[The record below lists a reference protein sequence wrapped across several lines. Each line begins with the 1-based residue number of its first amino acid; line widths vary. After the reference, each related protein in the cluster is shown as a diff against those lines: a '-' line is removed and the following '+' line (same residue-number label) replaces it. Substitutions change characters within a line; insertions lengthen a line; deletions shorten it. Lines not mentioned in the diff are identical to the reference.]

1 MLTGVNTKDAEEQ
14 INVKLNVVET
24 KEHGAEKEPTETTRP
39 SIELDKT
46 KSDGKVQTSNK
57 DSVAADDETIS
68 SKAAQGV
75 MAANSSTATGMN
87 VRVPKAN
94 EKIPEEIMDGGKD
107 KPTQASA
114 SKLDEVKEQGLDSTN
129 EKGNASK
136 APMREQP
143 RNDIQMRLQAKTK
156 KIKAT
161 PEDLSKD
168 WDMEDESIAGDDTQK
183 ISHEKSVNGQ
193 DSNDN
198 ELNKD
203 RKENAPA
210 ETIENIE
217 SFIQD
222 EPKNTS
228 TPAVQDPKFNNKKT
242 IANVTTKPSNVGSL
256 LENKAGEK
264 RKLERTVGGK
274 SKEEWVTVIFGEDG
288 KQIDGTD
295 RKGVMAAK
303 ISTAKKSVY
312 DLNPDGEDFSGK
324 LNGAIPISS

>member
-168 WDMEDESIAGDDTQK
+168 WDVEDETISGNETQE
-183 ISHEKSVNGQ
+183 IPREKGVNGQ
-193 DSNDN
+193 GNKDN
-198 ELNKD
+198 EMD
-203 RKENAPA
+203 
-210 ETIENIE
+210 I
-217 SFIQD
+217 
-222 EPKNTS
+222 
-228 TPAVQDPKFNNKKT
+228 
-242 IANVTTKPSNVGSL
+242 
-256 LENKAGEK
+256 
-264 RKLERTVGGK
+264 
-274 SKEEWVTVIFGEDG
+274 
-288 KQIDGTD
+288 
-295 RKGVMAAK
+295 
-303 ISTAKKSVY
+303 
-312 DLNPDGEDFSGK
+312 
-324 LNGAIPISS
+324 